1 MFVVLIGSQGLSD
14 AELTLLIHIS
24 QTNITLHK
32 TAVVRHPFFQ
42 NLTTILQKNTEN
54 ISQTV
59 YIMTLNSPP
68 RYFRQFYNSSI
79 LLVFVYSSHSSGS

>member
-59 YIMTLNSPP
+59 YIMTLNSP

-79 LLVFVYSSHSSGS
+79 LLVFLYSSHSSGS